1 MPSPIMYEAEETFVV
16 LDPNLLEEEFMTG
29 EELLIKLKQIL
40 SQTPADELTPDIRKY
55 SSLDDQAKYLLT
67 TGCELELAPGKTL
80 QWYVVRLEK

>member
-1 MPSPIMYEAEETFVV
+1 MPNPIMYEAEETFVV

-40 SQTPADELTPDIRKY
+40 SQIPADELTPDVRKY
-55 SSLDDQAKYLLT
+55 SSLDDQAKYLLK
-67 TGCELELAPGKTL
+67 TGCELELASGKTL

>member
-1 MPSPIMYEAEETFVV
+1 MYEAEETFVV
-16 LDPNLLEEEFMTG
+16 LDPNQLEEEFMTG

-55 SSLDDQAKYLLT
+55 SSIDDRAKYLLT
-67 TGCELELAPGKTL
+67 TGCELQIAPGKTL

>member
-1 MPSPIMYEAEETFVV
+1 MPSPIMYEDKETFVV

-40 SQTPADELTPDIRKY
+40 SQTPADELTPDMQKF
-55 SSLDDQAKYLLT
+55 SSLDEQAKYLLT